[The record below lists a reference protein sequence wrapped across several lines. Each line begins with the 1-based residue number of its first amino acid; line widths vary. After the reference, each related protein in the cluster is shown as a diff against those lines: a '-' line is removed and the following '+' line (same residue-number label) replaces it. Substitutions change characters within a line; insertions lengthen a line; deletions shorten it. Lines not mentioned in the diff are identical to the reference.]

1 MLNSFLSV
9 ALSIFAAFIYDLI
22 KKAYMNR
29 KPDTSIDPKIGTKEY
44 VSSVKREFYVSFFLG
59 ILFISIP
66 YTKYEFF
73 NLALDIFGYFSFFVS
88 LMGFMCLVDVTKY
101 FFNKD
106 SQN

>member
-22 KKAYMNR
+22 KKAYLNR
-29 KPDTSIDPKIGTKEY
+29 KPDTSVNPKVGTKEY
-44 VSSVKREFYVSFFLG
+44 VASVKKEFYISFFLG

-66 YTKYEFF
+66 DTKYEFC
-73 NLALDIFGYFSFFVS
+73 NLALDIIGYFSFFVS
-88 LMGFMCLVDVTKY
+88 LMGFMCLVEVTNY